1 MNKSIKKYWKSE
13 VELTNNSQ
21 VEKLRH
27 DEFVEKL
34 PVDNLFEDEKSLN
47 DSSTNRRDFLKYL
60 GFSTSAAV
68 LASCEGPVNKS
79 VPYVIQPERIRPG
92 ISNYY
97 ATSMFNGYDC
107 ANILVKTREGR
118 PIKIENNKLAKFHG
132 SANARVHASILSMY
146 DSGRIQG
153 PMYDGNNISWEELD
167 QDIIK
172 KLESLRFNNSPVALL
187 TNTIS
192 SPTSIKII
200 NSFIKKYPNITH
212 VEYDSISESS
222 VLDAHEIMYG
232 VRALPLYEFKNAK
245 YIVSIGADFLGDWMG
260 SNYDGDYAKGRVPIK
275 VDGTATMSK
284 HIQLESN
291 MSVTGANADVRIPL
305 KPSAQKL
312 FLAHLYKKISNS
324 DINLPELDKKINE
337 RLIEISKDLIL
348 NGNSSVLVCGID
360 DVNAQLLTNAIND
373 LINSSVKSSSKV
385 SLIRKGN
392 DKKVN
397 ELIAKLNNGEFSGII
412 MSGVNPAY
420 TLPNPKSFN
429 DAVRQLDFSVIFS
442 MKMDETT
449 SLCNYVSASSH
460 Y

>member
-1 MNKSIKKYWKSE
+1 MNKSLKKYWKSE

-118 PIKIENNKLAKFHG
+118 PIKIENNNLAKFHG

-200 NSFIKKYPNITH
+200 NSVIKTYPNITH

-291 MSVTGANADVRIPL
+291 MNCIP
-305 KPSAQKL
+305 
-312 FLAHLYKKISNS
+312 I
-324 DINLPELDKKINE
+324 
-337 RLIEISKDLIL
+337 
-348 NGNSSVLVCGID
+348 
-360 DVNAQLLTNAIND
+360 
-373 LINSSVKSSSKV
+373 
-385 SLIRKGN
+385 
-392 DKKVN
+392 
-397 ELIAKLNNGEFSGII
+397 
-412 MSGVNPAY
+412 
-420 TLPNPKSFN
+420 
-429 DAVRQLDFSVIFS
+429 
-442 MKMDETT
+442 
-449 SLCNYVSASSH
+449 
-460 Y
+460 